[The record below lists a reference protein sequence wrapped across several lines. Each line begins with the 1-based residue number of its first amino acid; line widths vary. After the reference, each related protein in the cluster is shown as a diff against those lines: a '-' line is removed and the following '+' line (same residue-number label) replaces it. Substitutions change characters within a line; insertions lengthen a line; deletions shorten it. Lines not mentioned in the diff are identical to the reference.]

1 MKSISLVQD
10 FTICTVKYAMQF
22 PHSVGTIWANAC
34 NNYHLIYFF
43 TIYQEELREVFE
55 GSCALIPIKI
65 VADEC
70 KKLVDEFIP
79 ELIETLSSEMNP
91 DTVCS
96 VAGLFKNYSVLNLNS
111 PFL

>member
-1 MKSISLVQD
+1 M
-10 FTICTVKYAMQF
+10 
-22 PHSVGTIWANAC
+22 
-34 NNYHLIYFF
+34 
-43 TIYQEELREVFE
+43 REVFE

-96 VAGLFKNYSVLNLNS
+96 VAGLFNNYSVLNLNS
-111 PFL
+111 PFFCTAKFIKLTQSIYIA

>member
-1 MKSISLVQD
+1 M
-10 FTICTVKYAMQF
+10 
-22 PHSVGTIWANAC
+22 
-34 NNYHLIYFF
+34 
-43 TIYQEELREVFE
+43 REVFE

-65 VADEC
+65 VVDEC

-96 VAGLFKNYSVLNLNS
+96 VAGLFTITVS
-111 PFL
+111 